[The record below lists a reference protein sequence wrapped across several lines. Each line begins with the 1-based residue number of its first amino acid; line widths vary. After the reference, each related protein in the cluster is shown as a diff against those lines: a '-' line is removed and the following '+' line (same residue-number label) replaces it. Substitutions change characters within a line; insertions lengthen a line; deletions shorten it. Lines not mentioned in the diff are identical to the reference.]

1 MKNRKMMMLLHLF
14 ISVCVSFG
22 LIYLFVFFG
31 GWKLLESGDPILM
44 EIAAA
49 LIIGF
54 VFWIMFEVTKSYEAK
69 LKELERRIEVL
80 EGKSE

>member
-1 MKNRKMMMLLHLF
+1 MKNRKMMMILHFF
-14 ISVCVSFG
+14 ISVCVSFC

-31 GWKLLESGDPILM
+31 GWKLLGSGDPILM

-54 VFWIMFEVTKSYEAK
+54 VFWIMFEVTKSYEVK